1 MITALILGGGFGGL
15 SCARGLRRRL
25 GPEHRVVLVDRSDRF
40 VVGAAKTWV
49 ALGERQIDDV
59 TASRGALLPEGVEY
73 VRAEVLAID
82 PMRREARTSSGNL
95 TGEHLV
101 IALGAEFDLAAVPGL
116 EASAHLFYTLEGASR
131 LRDAL
136 VAFRGGRIALLI
148 PRLPFQCP
156 PAPYEAALMLHAWL
170 EGHGLRDR
178 TPLDVYTVEKS
189 PMGTAGPGMGQTV
202 VGELSAR
209 GIGFHP
215 LRKAVSVDGA
225 RRSVRFEDGG
235 EAAYDLLIA
244 IPPHRV
250 PSVAVDA
257 GLAEPG
263 GWIPVDPKTL
273 AVRSPKAGP
282 NVYAIGDTTSVPL
295 PGRWAPDMPL
305 ALPKAGAFAAA
316 QGEIVAANIAAVVT
330 GAAPDAAFDARGQC
344 FLEVGNGRAILAEG
358 SFFEMPHPV
367 MSARPADEAQYR
379 EKAAWV
385 AEWLAP
391 PEA

>member
-1 MITALILGGGFGGL
+1 MATTLILGGGFGGV

-25 GPEHRVVLVDRSDRF
+25 GPGHRVVLVDRSDRF

-49 ALGERQIDDV
+49 ALGERRIQDV
-59 TASRGALLPEGVEY
+59 TASRAKLLPEGVEY
-73 VRAEVLAID
+73 VREEILAID
-82 PMRREARTSSGNL
+82 PARREARTPGATL
-95 TGEHLV
+95 TGDHLV
-101 IALGAEFDLAAVPGL
+101 IALGAEFELAAVPGL
-116 EASAHLFYTLEGASR
+116 EAAAHVFYTLEGASR

-136 VAFRGGRIALLI
+136 AAFPGGRIALLI

-156 PAPYEAALMLHAWL
+156 PAPYEAALLLHAL
-170 EGHGLRDR
+170 LTDRGLRDK

-189 PMGTAGPGMGQTV
+189 PMGTAGPEMGKAI
-202 VGELSAR
+202 VGELTAR

-215 LRKAVSVDGA
+215 LRKTVSVDGG
-225 RRSVRFEDGG
+225 RRSVRFEDGS

-250 PSVAVDA
+250 PRIAVDA
-257 GLAEPG
+257 GLAEADA
-263 GWIPVDPKTL
+263 WIAVDPKTL

-282 NVYAIGDTTSVPL
+282 NVYAIGDATSVPL
-295 PGRWAPDMPL
+295 PGRWAPDVPL
-305 ALPKAGAFAAA
+305 ALPKAGWFAAA
-316 QGEIVAANIAAVVT
+316 QGEIVAANIAAVVN
-330 GAAPDAAFDARGQC
+330 GAPPDAAFDARGQC
-344 FLEVGNGRAILAEG
+344 FLEVGNKRAILAEG

-391 PEA
+391 VRA